1 MRLQRINSWFRT
13 IGSLQVRHRW
23 AILLTL
29 ALLTILSTAG
39 LGRVTM
45 ISSNSGW
52 FEKADAIE
60 IATEEFEERFG
71 NNENIGVLVEAK
83 DIFDPEVLTMIRDLG
98 NELLER
104 VPYADEITSLTELEI
119 SLGTEE
125 GLEVVNPIGD
135 TIPTDPQELEGI
147 KNLILSRQAVVNK
160 LVADDA
166 SETWISLSLREF
178 PEEEEWAETGLD
190 PLYETGEV
198 AIEVITDPRWQ
209 SDAYTIKAAGMPYT
223 ETEEKAFMAEEAAL
237 RVISGFIVMIILL
250 ILFLRSLRGVLV
262 PIFTTAAGILVV
274 FGCMGW
280 FKIGVDSMLMTLP
293 LLLGMALSVGYSIHL
308 INAFKRN
315 LAITGDRKAAVIAA
329 VEKTGWPILFTVFTT
344 MGSMASFS
352 IIGIAPIRWLGL
364 SCAAVVLT
372 VFVYIFTLI
381 PILMSFGRDRPLKKI
396 NGTNHI
402 TKTETFFSALGEW
415 VLRRRRGI
423 VAFFIIA
430 PLIALPG
437 IFRINVNVDGFE
449 FMGLKVPYIQRV
461 YSIATSKLGSYLTY
475 NITFKFD
482 EADAIK
488 NPEVLRRFDTILNRV
503 GGFKL
508 TKKSAGV
515 PKIFSIL
522 DIVKEMNQTLNEDN
536 PTYYEIPDGRD
547 MIAQL
552 LFLYEISGGTKTY
565 KWVDEEYSLLRGQ
578 VEVSRFDSSEISY
591 ELERIETMANELLP
605 EAELAVVGSAV
616 RFAAM
621 NDKIVIGELKSFL
634 AALVI
639 IAILLALVFASLI
652 TGLIGLIPNITPVV
666 AIGGVMGYFGFQLD
680 MMTMVIMPMLLG
692 IAVDDT
698 IHFINQIKY
707 EFEISGNYSEAITNA
722 FASIGKTLA
731 MTTVILSFSF
741 GAYAFSSVQAL
752 HNVGI
757 LAPLG
762 LIAALVAD
770 YLMTP
775 VLIYITKPFGKEV
788 QSLPEGSE
796 PITKELTLSKGDKN
810 L

>member
-1 MRLQRINSWFRT
+1 MKLQLIHSWFRT
-13 IGSLQVRHRW
+13 IGALQVRHRW
-23 AILLTL
+23 TILLSL
-29 ALLTILSTAG
+29 ALLTFISAAG
-39 LGRVTM
+39 LGRVSM
-45 ISSNSGW
+45 ESSNSGW
-52 FEKADAIE
+52 FDKNDAIE

-71 NNENIGVLVEAK
+71 NNETIGVLVEAK
-83 DIFDPEVLTMIRDLG
+83 DVFDPEVLSMIRDLG

-104 VPYADEITSLTELEI
+104 VPYADDITSLTELEI

-125 GLEVVNPIGD
+125 GLEVINPIGD
-135 TIPTDPQELEGI
+135 TIPTNPQELEEI
-147 KNLILSRQAVVNK
+147 RKLVLSRQAVVNK
-160 LVADDA
+160 LVSDDA

-178 PEEEEWAETGLD
+178 PEEEEWKASGLD
-190 PLYETGEV
+190 PLYETGEI
-198 AIEVITDPRWQ
+198 AIDIVTDPRWQ

-223 ETEEKAFMAEEAAL
+223 ETEERAFMAEEAAL
-237 RVISGFIVMIILL
+237 RVGSGFGVMIILL
-250 ILFLRSLRGVLV
+250 ILFLRSMRGVLV
-262 PIFTTAAGILVV
+262 PVFTTAAGIIVI

-280 FKIGVDSMLMTLP
+280 LNIGVESLLMTLP

-308 INAFKRN
+308 VNAFKRN
-315 LAITGDRKAAVIAA
+315 LAISGDRKDAVISA

-344 MGSMASFS
+344 MGSMLSFA

-372 VFVYIFTLI
+372 VFVYVFTLI
-381 PILMSFGRDRPLKKI
+381 PILMSFGKNRPGDEI
-396 NGTNHI
+396 NETGKAG
-402 TKTETFFSALGEW
+402 KTEAIFCALGEW
-415 VLRRRRGI
+415 VLLRRRG
-423 VAFFIIA
+423 VLVLFILA
-430 PLIALPG
+430 ALIALPG

-449 FMGLKVPYIQRV
+449 FMGMKVPYIQRV

-475 NITFKFD
+475 NISFKFD
-482 EADAIK
+482 EPDAIK
-488 NPEVLRRFDTILNRV
+488 DPDILRRFETVLDSV
-503 GGFKL
+503 GDFEL
-508 TKKSAGV
+508 TKKSTGI

-536 PTYYEIPDGRD
+536 PAFYLIPDGRD

-565 KWVDEEYSLLRGQ
+565 KWVDEEYSLLRAQ
-578 VEVSRFDSSEISY
+578 VEVSRFDSSEISH
-591 ELERIETMANELLP
+591 ELQQIEALGKELMP

-639 IAILLALVFASLI
+639 IAILLALVFASLS
-652 TGLIGLIPNITPVV
+652 TGLIGLIPNITPVLT
-666 AIGGVMGYFGFQLD
+666 IGGVMGYFGFQLD
-680 MMTMVIMPMLLG
+680 MMTMIIMPMLLG

-707 EFEISGNYSEAITNA
+707 EFEISGDYSQAITKA
-722 FASIGKTLA
+722 FAGIGKTLA

-741 GAYAFSSVQAL
+741 GAYAFSSVQAMR
-752 HNVGI
+752 NVGI

-762 LIAALVAD
+762 LTAALVAD

-775 VLIYITKPFGKEV
+775 VLIYMTKPFGREATR
-788 QSLPEGSE
+788 LPVPMERSK
-796 PITKELTLSKGDKN
+796 KELALSKGD
-810 L
+810 

>member
-1 MRLQRINSWFRT
+1 MKLSRINRWFRT
-13 IGSLQVRHRW
+13 IGILQLRYRR
-23 AILLTL
+23 LLLLFLTL
-29 ALLTILSTAG
+29 MTVIAATGLS
-39 LGRVTM
+39 RVTM
-45 ISSNSGW
+45 ESSNSGW

-60 IATEEFEERFG
+60 VATQEFEERFG
-71 NNENIGVLVEAK
+71 NNENIGILVEAE
-83 DIFDPEVLTMIRDLG
+83 DVFAPEVLTMIRNLG
-98 NELLER
+98 DELLAR

-125 GLEVVNPIGD
+125 GIEVINPLEDG
-135 TIPTDPQELEGI
+135 IPSDPEELEAI
-147 KNLILSRQAVVNK
+147 KKLVLSRQAVVNK
-160 LVADDA
+160 LVSDDA
-166 SETWISLSLREF
+166 TETWISLSLREF

-198 AIEVITDPRWQ
+198 AISVITDPRWQ

-223 ETEEKAFMAEEAAL
+223 ETEEKDFMAREASL
-237 RVISGFIVMIILL
+237 RVLSGFVVMILL
-250 ILFLRSLRGVLV
+250 LAVFLRSLRGVLV
-262 PIFTTAAGILVV
+262 PVFTTAAGIMVV

-280 FKIGVDSMLMTLP
+280 LKIGVDSMLMTLP

-308 INAFKRN
+308 VNAFKQVFSR
-315 LAITGDRKAAVIAA
+315 TGDRKAAAVSA

-344 MGSMASFS
+344 MGSMASFA
-352 IIGIAPIRWLGL
+352 IIGIKPIRWLGL

-372 VFVYIFTLI
+372 VFVYVFTLI
-381 PILMSFGRDRPLKKI
+381 PILMSFGKDRPRKKLRKTDHTT
-396 NGTNHI
+396 GT
-402 TKTETFFSALGEW
+402 EAFFSTLGEW
-415 VLRRRRGI
+415 VLRRRRGVSVFFI
-423 VAFFIIA
+423 VAA
-430 PLIALPG
+430 LIALPG
-437 IFRINVNVDGFE
+437 FSRINVNVDGFE

-482 EADAIK
+482 EPDAIK
-488 NPEVLRRFDTILNRV
+488 DPEVLRRFEMILDRV
-503 GGFKL
+503 GEFEL

-522 DIVKEMNQTLNEDN
+522 DIVKEMNQTLNEDD
-536 PTYYEIPDGRD
+536 PACYDVPDGRD

-578 VEVSRFDSSEISY
+578 VNVSRFDSSEISY
-591 ELERIETMANELLP
+591 ELEQIEAMAEELIP
-605 EAELAVVGSAV
+605 EADLAVVGSAV

-634 AALVI
+634 AALFI
-639 IAILLALVFASLI
+639 IAILLALVFTSI
-652 TGLIGLIPNITPVV
+652 TTGLIGLIPNITPVI
-666 AIGGVMGYFGFQLD
+666 AIGGVMGYFDFQLD

-707 EFEISGNYSEAITNA
+707 EFEITGDYHTAIINA
-722 FASIGKTLA
+722 FAGIGKTLA

-741 GAYAFSSVQAL
+741 GAYAFSTVQTL
-752 HNVGI
+752 HHVGL

-762 LIAALVAD
+762 LITALVAD

-775 VLIYITKPFGKEV
+775 ALIIITKPFGQEFIN
-788 QSLPEGSE
+788 LPGPEETENRE
-796 PITKELTLSKGDKN
+796 PVLTKET
-810 L
+810 